1 MRSSFEI
8 DSDGKLHVHRVTKSV
23 QAPHPVR
30 LTRQAQIIRVQIFD
44 KCSIDTLLTLIRQ
57 CRAIRQPIHIQS
69 DFPGLSSGIHNDSA
83 SFCFKVGRIILSL
96 FEEHHR
102 TQFSSHLGAWLDV
115 ASDTHKMPSDFVSLA
130 RQQVTNLET
139 AAALSQLTEDM
150 LVNAAFYRLGADFSF
165 RLLKAP
171 QLVRFPEIIDEWN
184 PDLYA
189 ALPIDY
195 AQWITILAEIAV
207 ASRMPLLQTG
217 QIQIP
222 DNDTKELHQNSFTR
236 LLYPIASDLERPS
249 NYRLITLS
257 YLPESDSWIL

>member
-1 MRSSFEI
+1 
-8 DSDGKLHVHRVTKSV
+8 
-23 QAPHPVR
+23 
-30 LTRQAQIIRVQIFD
+30 
-44 KCSIDTLLTLIRQ
+44 
-57 CRAIRQPIHIQS
+57 
-69 DFPGLSSGIHNDSA
+69 
-83 SFCFKVGRIILSL
+83 
-96 FEEHHR
+96 
-102 TQFSSHLGAWLDV
+102 
-115 ASDTHKMPSDFVSLA
+115 MPSDFVSLA

-139 AAALSQLTEDM
+139 ATALSQLTEDM
-150 LVNAAFYRLGADFSF
+150 LVNAASYRLGADFPS

-195 AQWITILAEIAV
+195 AQWITTLAEIAI

-222 DNDTKELHQNSFTR
+222 DNDTKELHQNSFIR
-236 LLYPIASDLERPS
+236 LLYPIASDLEQPS
-249 NYRLITLS
+249 NYHLITLS